1 MQFFLSFMLV
11 ISFATFQLAFG
22 DDNKVDSLADD
33 SNQNQEV
40 AELETLENDD
50 EEDDDAE
57 YRWLAPEIYDEI
69 QKRAVNQSAAVAAG
83 QEEGQEQLKKNK
95 KKGGG
100 GNKNKNKNK
109 NNKKNKPAKKKFKNK
124 GMSPM

>member
-1 MQFFLSFMLV
+1 MLV

-22 DDNKVDSLADD
+22 DDNKVDSLTDD

-109 NNKKNKPAKKKFKNK
+109 NKNNKKNKPAKKKFKNK
-124 GMSPM
+124 GMSPR